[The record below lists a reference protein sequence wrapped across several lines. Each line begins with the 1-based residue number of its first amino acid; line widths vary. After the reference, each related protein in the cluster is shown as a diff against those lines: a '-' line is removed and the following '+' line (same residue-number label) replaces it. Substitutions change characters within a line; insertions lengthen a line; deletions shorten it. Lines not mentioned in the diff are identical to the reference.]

1 MITSGGAADGV
12 LDSLRRMV
20 LSPACLIWSALI
32 LGIQWFV
39 STMLQ
44 PADAVRFLT
53 ELGLSRD
60 GVFSGKI
67 WQLLSYGLIH
77 GNGWHAG
84 LNVLLLVA
92 MGSRVEWILG
102 KRTMFFVMLSAVFL
116 GGISHLLLGSGILVG
131 ASGAGFGFLML
142 VATLSPESRLL
153 PVPVSAKNLGRGI
166 LVSSALFCL
175 IQQGSAVPGA
185 GACGDYLT
193 RHGWGGLFR
202 ISHACHLGGGLAGWL
217 WGCWLLRPRINLDD
231 LRRARARRE
240 RGEP

>member
-1 MITSGGAADGV
+1 
-12 LDSLRRMV
+12 MV
-20 LSPACLIWSALI
+20 LSPGCLIWSALI

-44 PADAVRFLT
+44 PADVGRLLM
-53 ELGLSRD
+53 ELGLSRE
-60 GVFSGKI
+60 GLFSGKI
-67 WQLLSYGLIH
+67 WQLLSYGLFH

-84 LNVLLLVA
+84 LNILLLMG

-102 KRTMFFVMLSAVFL
+102 KRTMSLVMVSAVLL
-116 GGISHLLLGSGILVG
+116 GGISHLLLGSGVLVG

-166 LVSSALFCL
+166 LISSALFCL
-175 IQQGSAVPGA
+175 IQPDLGVPGA
-185 GACGDYLT
+185 AALGDWL
-193 RHGWGGLFR
+193 RQNGWSAWFQV
-202 ISHACHLGGGLAGWL
+202 SHACHLGGGIAGWL
-217 WGCWLLRPRINLDD
+217 WGCWLLRPRANLDD

-240 RGEP
+240 ERAS